1 MDYHPLGNT
10 GLTVSVA
17 GLGCGGNSRL
27 GLGRGASFDECVGVA
42 RAAIDL
48 GVNFLDTAEVYGTEE
63 IVGAAVKAYDRDK
76 LVISTKALFKEGDT
90 AKTVTRKVE
99 ASLKRLGLDH
109 VDIFHFH
116 AVRPAAYE
124 HHRDVLAPAL
134 LRLKEQGK
142 VRHVGLTETGPR
154 DPDQAML
161 SRAVEEAPWEV
172 IMLAYSLVNQGART
186 RVFPVTRRRGIGTLL
201 MFVVRNIFSND
212 AYRRAVFAK
221 LVEDGRLDAS
231 VLSQG
236 SADGDPARLPRR
248 RGRRGEHHRCGL
260 SLCAPRRR
268 RRRHP
273 VRHRQ
278 PGACEGQHRVD
289 LAAATPRPGGRAA
302 AQDVR
307 APERRRAGSA
317 GAGEGVETCH
327 HRPHLVCSPSFET
340 ARSLS
345 RGIRGGPPQ
354 DEGSGR
360 GGVGFRVA

>member
-1 MDYHPLGNT
+1 MHYHPLGNT

-27 GLGRGASFDECVGVA
+27 GLGRGASFDECVAVA

-63 IVGAAVKAYDRDK
+63 IVGAAVKAYDRDR
-76 LVISTKALFKEGDT
+76 LVISTKALFKTEDT
-90 AKTVTRKVE
+90 AETVTQKVE

-116 AVRPAAYE
+116 AVGPDAYE

-154 DPDQAML
+154 DPEQAML
-161 SRAVEEAPWEV
+161 ARAVEEAPWEV

-186 RVFPVTRRRGIGTLL
+186 RVFPVTVRRGIGTLL

-221 LVEDGRLDAS
+221 LVEDGRLEAS

-236 SADGDPARLPRR
+236 SADGDPLAFLVAEGGAESITDAAYRYARHEKGADVILFGTGNRAHVKANVESILRPPLPAPVIERL
-248 RGRRGEHHRCGL
+248 HRTFGHL
-260 SLCAPRRR
+260 S
-268 RRRHP
+268 
-273 VRHRQ
+273 
-278 PGACEGQHRVD
+278 
-289 LAAATPRPGGRAA
+289 
-302 AQDVR
+302 
-307 APERRRAGSA
+307 
-317 GAGEGVETCH
+317 
-327 HRPHLVCSPSFET
+327 
-340 ARSLS
+340 
-345 RGIRGGPPQ
+345 
-354 DEGSGR
+354 
-360 GGVGFRVA
+360 GVGLDLPGPVTA